1 MAGMDEAMV
10 ITEAEDMTEVGILTE
25 MEVLTG
31 EGVLTGAEVITAA
44 EVLNIGLR
52 ESGVCLISPGE
63 LSMIKDKGGVISTPP
78 LSLRGGWLE
87 YPFLPPLSRQV
98 LPLWQKGSNCHLPFL

>member
-10 ITEAEDMTEVGILTE
+10 ITEAEDMTEVGVLTE

-31 EGVLTGAEVITAA
+31 GGPLTGAEG
-44 EVLNIGLR
+44 LNIGLR
-52 ESGVCLISPGE
+52 ESGGCLISRGE